1 MKAFHKILYALLSL
15 TVIPVSCKIDVSL
28 DPVTFRPIT
37 FTTETQLNEQVAGM
51 YNILQQDPMYG
62 FGLWGYIDGGTD
74 ESFRNNIT
82 GSTIITELYNIS
94 SSEANVLL
102 LWRSLYKGIEDA
114 NVILDV
120 VDKPEMDETKRAQI
134 KGQAIF
140 LRAYYFYLL
149 VTHFGDVPLKTM
161 LATSLGTNFNLTRTP
176 SKEIYDFVVKE
187 MTTADSLV
195 PKITETGTPTIVTQ
209 SAVEAILARV
219 YLTMAGQPMNQV
231 ARYKDAQFWA
241 QKVINSHLHSLNSTA
256 HPLYPA
262 TPAYARIFIN
272 KMQNNMNDN
281 GTSESIWDAA
291 FLSKSNVTGSYNGT
305 AYLVTQQL
313 GAVMG
318 VYCPDAGISGV
329 NGYSPGTYRVLPG
342 LYNLYGP
349 GDQRRDW
356 AVAPYVYKSASTQR
370 YYTLTVDINGGGGT
384 GATATA
390 YTSAEGVI
398 TSVVIDNPGSGYTT
412 APTIGFTS
420 YGTNS
425 TTTPSVTG
433 ANVATATA
441 TVSGGKLTAI
451 NITSGGLGYPTAYD
465 HCVGKW
471 RREYEINL
479 PPSRLQN
486 NTSCNF
492 PIVRYADVLLMA
504 AEADLKANGAPGA
517 ASVEYYNQVRRRAYG
532 YTPDAPVPG
541 LDVATFTLQDIID
554 ERSRELCF
562 EGVRRNDLIRWGMM
576 PAAMQKVLNNNDIY
590 APTTYATAAGIAAGN
605 FLVNPEKYSL
615 LPIPATEMALDQVLT
630 QNPGW

>member
-1 MKAFHKILYALLSL
+1 MKAFHKLLL
-15 TVIPVSCKIDVSL
+15 LLCLLPISCKIDVSL

-37 FTTETQLNEQVAGM
+37 FTTEAQLNEQVAGM
-51 YNILQQDPMYG
+51 YNILQQDPLYA
-62 FGLWGYIDGGTD
+62 FGLWGYIDGGAD
-74 ESFRNNIT
+74 ESFRNNVSSSSIL
-82 GSTIITELYNIS
+82 TELYNIS
-94 SSEANVLL
+94 SSEQNVLL
-102 LWRSLYKGIEDA
+102 LWRNLYKGIEDA

-120 VDKPEMDETKRAQI
+120 VDKPTMDETKRTQI

-176 SKEIYDFVVKE
+176 SKDIYAFIVKE

-195 PKITETGTPTIVTQ
+195 PNISQTLTPTIVTQ

-219 YLTMAGQPMNQV
+219 CLTMAGQPMND
-231 ARYKDAQFWA
+231 ATKYKEALFWA
-241 QKVINSHLHSLNSTA
+241 QKLINKNLHSLNSTA
-256 HPLYPA
+256 HPLYPN
-262 TPAYARIFIN
+262 TPAYGRIFIN
-272 KMQNNMNDN
+272 KMQNNLNDN

-291 FLSKSNVTGSYNGT
+291 FLSKSNVTGSYSGT

-318 VYCPDAGISGV
+318 VYCPDAGITGV

-356 AVAPYVYKSASTQR
+356 AIAPYVYKSAATQR
-370 YYTLTVDINGGGGT
+370 YYTLTVNITGGGGT

-398 TSVVIDNPGSGYTT
+398 TNVVIDNAGSGYTS
-412 APTIGFTS
+412 APAISFTS
-420 YGTNS
+420 YGTNTS
-425 TTTPSVTG
+425 TNPAVTG
-433 ANVATATA
+433 PNVATATA
-441 TVSGGKLTAI
+441 VVNGGKVTAI
-451 NITSGGLGYPTAYD
+451 NISAGGLGYPTTYD
-465 HCVGKW
+465 RCVGKW

-504 AEADLKANGAPGA
+504 AEANLKVNGAPGA
-517 ASVEYYNQVRRRAYG
+517 AAVEYYNQVRRRAYG
-532 YTPDAPVPG
+532 YAANTPVPG
-541 LDVATFTLQDIID
+541 LDVTTFTLQDIMD

-562 EGVRRNDLIRWGMM
+562 EGVRRNDLIRWGIM
-576 PAAMQKVLNNNDIY
+576 PAAMQRVLNNNDTY
-590 APTTYATAAGIAAGN
+590 APATYSTAAGVAANN
-605 FLVNPEKYSL
+605 FLTNPDKYSL
-615 LPIPATEMALDQVLT
+615 LPIPAGEMALDQVLT